1 MSTTESEVA
10 TTEKEKQTADFL
22 RRRQDVAFFII
33 LLLVATAQFW
43 VLALRDLI
51 VNNFPSIKHDVL
63 FLVVAIVLT
72 IILFVVTQ
80 YIFKIPLIT
89 LM

>member
-1 MSTTESEVA
+1 MTDK
-10 TTEKEKQTADFL
+10 EKETADFS

-51 VNNFPSIKHDVL
+51 INNFPNAKHDVV
-63 FLVVAIVLT
+63 FFVTAIVLT
-72 IILFVVTQ
+72 LLLFMVTQ

>member
-1 MSTTESEVA
+1 MSAVQPTVTDK
-10 TTEKEKQTADFL
+10 EKETANFL
-22 RRRQDVAFFII
+22 RRRQDISFFII

-51 VNNFPSIKHDVL
+51 VTHFPNAKHDVV
-63 FLVVAIVLT
+63 FFITAIVLT